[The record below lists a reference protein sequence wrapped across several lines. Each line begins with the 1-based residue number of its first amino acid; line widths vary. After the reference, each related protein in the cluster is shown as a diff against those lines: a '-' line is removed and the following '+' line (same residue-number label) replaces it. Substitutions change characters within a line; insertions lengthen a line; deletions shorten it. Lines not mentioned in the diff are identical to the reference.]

1 MSYLNI
7 AVLFLERGIFSLV
20 LTINL
25 QDHNAEKS
33 KNWERESE
41 DECECRFLIW
51 YHTKVLLV
59 LQQAQQH

>member
-7 AVLFLERGIFSLV
+7 AVLFLERDIFSLV

-51 YHTKVLLV
+51 
-59 LQQAQQH
+59 